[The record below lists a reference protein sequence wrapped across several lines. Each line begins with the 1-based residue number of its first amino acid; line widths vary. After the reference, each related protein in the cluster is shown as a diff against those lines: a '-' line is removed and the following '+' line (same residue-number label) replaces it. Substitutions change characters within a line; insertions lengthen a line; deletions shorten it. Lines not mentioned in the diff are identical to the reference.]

1 MLILLENCKMTPL
14 SEDLKKTSQSYNRRR
29 TDLSGDKTITT
40 FAYKESELPK
50 DQSVNPHMTLP
61 DSDPVSDEHL
71 FKIRLARTENH
82 IGSASM
88 LVQKMY
94 ATRGYPANPIK
105 GGPMNFTLVAY
116 QENHAV
122 GTVTLALDSGQ
133 GLAADQLY
141 KEIIDKL
148 RADGRRIGELTKLA
162 IDRHTGS
169 KYIFGSLLHMAYI
182 YARRIYN
189 YTDVVLEIVPHHV
202 NYYVKM
208 LGCELVGEEKL
219 NTRVNFPVK
228 LLRLNGTYVDSMIGL
243 YGGLGE
249 KAGTR
254 TLYAYFFSKTDEEGI
269 MQRVLRND

>member
-1 MLILLENCKMTPL
+1 MTSFSQDLENIPQPL
-14 SEDLKKTSQSYNRRR
+14 NFNRRR
-29 TDLSGDKTITT
+29 TDNFGDKPILSI
-40 FAYKESELPK
+40 AYKQPVPLK
-50 DQSVNPHMTLP
+50 DA
-61 DSDPVSDEHL
+61 PVSAEIKFNEDGSGIDEHR
-71 FKIRLARTENH
+71 FKIRLARTESH

-116 QENHAV
+116 HGDRAL

-141 KEIIDKL
+141 KTNIDEL
-148 RADGRRIGELTKLA
+148 RAEDRRVGELTKLA
-162 IDRHTGS
+162 IDRHSGS

-182 YARRIYN
+182 YARRIYD
-189 YTDVVLEIVPHHV
+189 YTDVVLEVVPRHR

-208 LGCELVGEEKL
+208 LGCEIYGEEKL
-219 NTRVNFPVK
+219 NPRVNSPVS
-228 LLRLNGTYVDSMIGL
+228 LLRLNGSYVDEMIEL
-243 YGGLGE
+243 YGGLGA
-249 KAGTR
+249 KADTR

-269 MQRVLRND
+269 IQRLLRNE

>member
-1 MLILLENCKMTPL
+1 V
-14 SEDLKKTSQSYNRRR
+14 
-29 TDLSGDKTITT
+29 GDKTITT
-40 FAYKESELPK
+40 FAYIEHELPQEVSENSGIK
-50 DQSVNPHMTLP
+50 FPENGSVN
-61 DSDPVSDEHL
+61 DEHL

-133 GLAADQLY
+133 GLSADQLY

-148 RADGRRIGELTKLA
+148 RAEERRIGELTKLA
-162 IDRHTGS
+162 IDRHSGS

-189 YTDVVLEIVPHHV
+189 YTDVVLEVVPHHR
-202 NYYVKM
+202 NYYIKM
-208 LGCELVGEEKL
+208 LGCELIGEEKL
-219 NTRVNFPVK
+219 NTRVNFPVN
-228 LLRLNGTYVDSMIGL
+228 LLRLNGAYVDKMIGL

-249 KAGTR
+249 KANTR

-269 MQRVLRND
+269 MQRILRND